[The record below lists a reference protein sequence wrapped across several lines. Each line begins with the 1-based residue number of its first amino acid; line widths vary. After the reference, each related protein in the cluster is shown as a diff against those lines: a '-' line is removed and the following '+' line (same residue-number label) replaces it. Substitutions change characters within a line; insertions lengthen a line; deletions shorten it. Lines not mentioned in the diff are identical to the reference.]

1 MFVWLVDKSLV
12 TWWNWNGVRASLMV
26 PCLCVSV
33 FLAATVWMW
42 SRAVY
47 SVWTWTQILL
57 SSLPLRC
64 LDYLHLCSPSK
75 VELWFFFLF
84 FLHENS
90 SCLPSHLLACF
101 IFPACFPVVK
111 PVYKMLG
118 LSIFLQ
124 ESTRYL
130 GEIVKMIVAD
140 HKRSPEVRSEHE

>member
-1 MFVWLVDKSLV
+1 MFVWVVDKSLV
-12 TWWNWNGVRASLMV
+12 TWRNWNSVRASLMV

-33 FLAATVWMW
+33 YLVATVWMW

-47 SVWTWTQILL
+47 SVWTWTQSLL

-64 LDYLHLCSPSK
+64 LENLHFCSSSK
-75 VELWFFFLF
+75 VEIWLSIFFCMKTAV
-84 FLHENS
+84 
-90 SCLPSHLLACF
+90 CLPSHLLACF

-111 PVYKMLG
+111 PVCKMLG

-124 ESTRYL
+124 ESICYL

>member
-12 TWWNWNGVRASLMV
+12 TWLKRCTCFTHGPMFVCFSFFGRYSMNVIMGCLFSVNMDPEPLIKYASKMLRISPLMFTIQGRNLIIIIFF
-26 PCLCVSV
+26 CMK
-33 FLAATVWMW
+33 T
-42 SRAVY
+42 AV
-47 SVWTWTQILL
+47 
-57 SSLPLRC
+57 
-64 LDYLHLCSPSK
+64 
-75 VELWFFFLF
+75 
-84 FLHENS
+84 
-90 SCLPSHLLACF
+90 CLPSHLLARF